1 MKHKNQKNSNGIAI
15 CDSIIM
21 SVKRKRP
28 NFRTIEAVLIAICG
42 FTATIL
48 CFFSMFDFNYN
59 RPAVVFSAIL
69 FSAVYFT
76 VLGNH
81 DWDVASRGTA
91 QPGDPFVRSVGGRP
105 GQ

>member
-1 MKHKNQKNSNGIAI
+1 MGSRMQRAPAGVVWEAGQRRPSG
-15 CDSIIM
+15 D
-21 SVKRKRP
+21 KRSPWPSR
-28 NFRTIEAVLIAICG
+28 V
-42 FTATIL
+42 
-48 CFFSMFDFNYN
+48 
-59 RPAVVFSAIL
+59 
-69 FSAVYFT
+69 SAVYFT